1 MAGIS
6 EHWERIRMR
15 VHVACMWKESRGGA
29 CPMTTDYA
37 RRHLVKTIL
46 DFDSLKYDLSFF
58 SSRFVR
64 NGRHN
69 GASCGSSML

>member
-6 EHWERIRMR
+6 EHRERIRMR
-15 VHVACMWKESRGGA
+15 VHVACMRKESQSGA

-37 RRHLVKTIL
+37 RRHLVKNIR

-69 GASCGSSML
+69 GASCG